1 MCISLPCLFFDFPLT
16 CSSFTVAP
24 HEPTTENG
32 QGHYS
37 GMVWNI
43 GCKDNSLKVTSA
55 FLHIMVRS
63 SLVGSSLNFFTLVFR
78 PLLAQWGQYL
88 GKINMSSVH
97 ICPMNLMSIQIKI
110 GTKTHQVYLG
120 GFNGSNRRSP
130 SPSAIPTTLLWLRE
144 PLQKRSEIFASCTYY
159 QSVNSDGLELH
170 YSVDSEELDVKLT
183 VPSRWKIQDL
193 LYNFANTNLC

>member
-1 MCISLPCLFFDFPLT
+1 MCISFPCLFFDFPLT

-24 HEPTTENG
+24 HEPTTEKG
-32 QGHYS
+32 QGHYAMQGWCETS
-37 GMVWNI
+37 AVHDI
-43 GCKDNSLKVTSA
+43 SIKVTSA

-97 ICPMNLMSIQIKI
+97 ICPMNFMNIQIKI

-130 SPSAIPTTLLWLRE
+130 SPSAIPPTLLWLRE
-144 PLQKRSEIFASCTYY
+144 PLQKRSEIFASCM
-159 QSVNSDGLELH
+159 
-170 YSVDSEELDVKLT
+170 
-183 VPSRWKIQDL
+183 
-193 LYNFANTNLC
+193 